1 MINQRRRK
9 CFNFF
14 LLKLLSTINQIRS
27 ENDQI
32 ESQYQQYNTNIQR
45 HVQELNEQVR
55 FSCYFCFRS
64 FQNCSEF

>member
-55 FSCYFCFRS
+55 FLLLFLF
-64 FQNCSEF
+64 